1 MPILPYED
9 EGQGSSSGLSR
20 LPDVVR
26 ATGVPR
32 GRESSGGPSVL
43 GTLARGLVAPLT
55 AIDTPRRAII
65 SGIREVTD
73 LLDRDPETQG
83 SFRDFLEQTKDPSY
97 GVGSAFPDPTGN
109 KWVDRA
115 IGFVG
120 DVALDPVTYLTLGAG
135 KAATLGG
142 RAALATDLLRAAK
155 AVDRVD
161 EARPLIQKVTQRG
174 VGGLKGADR
183 DLFDEIIRT
192 GRVGTGGG
200 GAELGQAGL
209 RFRVPFTGRETAPI
223 PGTQGIAEG
232 IGGAL
237 SSARLRAG
245 QSATGQRLRQATAP
259 RERVGLYDQMVMGG
273 DPETLVQRL
282 LDTSAGDI
290 GTAARNIAARRLGQ
304 VVDEVAVSGRKE
316 GVSGEELTR
325 QLASGAPTSESA
337 VAARGFLNSGVA
349 ELSSAGSTIQYRQ
362 NYVPRMTTD
371 EGAKI
376 MRGDLG
382 DEIRQTVGV
391 FDDLSQEGITMT
403 RGINAGD
410 TLTRNGRS
418 VVLEGDD
425 PFAMNK
431 AMNELFPEL
440 GGSVKFVEEDGY
452 KLLERWARSASAE
465 LGRLRYAD
473 ETVRSGLGAER
484 GQVTRAAGITGD
496 ISEGA
501 VESVPQRVDD
511 LRAARQ
517 QALDESRVATS
528 EARLGETARI
538 QSEAARA
545 EGSAAQLQQR
555 SAAALR
561 RAQKRLDDID
571 AEVAK
576 INRQLDRVLD
586 RQTSS
591 ARRQLR
597 ERSNRRARLLSERS
611 QIELQLP
618 ELRSRRDAAQAALR
632 AADEAAAAGATG
644 PAIARPTGAAIGGAQ
659 RAEQRVADISSEL
672 SALGRGAEGI
682 VFDPQIEDEIQYL
695 INLRGRTANAAAAAA
710 APDVAALQGR
720 SAQLEQQAADRL
732 AEAAGLRARDPQVLD
747 ANQRTAAAVRRRKKA
762 QAAEA
767 RARRQVNAAAKDGFA
782 PSLDG
787 ENAAENIVANL
798 RRVPEEGNKRLRR
811 EARALVEDVPEA
823 ELLNRDERYLAG
835 LRQAAKNPNDAAAQ
849 VAFANMLQAYSIET
863 KIAAEGGK
871 GRTFA
876 NFFESLYGKSKN
888 SADFRQNIL
897 NELQDGWRM
906 IEGTGVAVPD
916 AVYQMRQRIV
926 ELNKPETFDGFLKAW
941 ETYTK
946 FFKAYVTATPRF
958 HIRNGMSAS
967 FMNWSEGVS
976 AAQMIEGVRIWKKYA
991 KDGIDALDGRERL
1004 IVESVLGSGAGQY
1017 DMLEVGLRAPLGTRT
1032 SRKVGTN
1039 VEGGVRAGLA
1049 VKVVDQGGSF
1059 EDALATITRVH
1070 FNYSQYS
1077 NVDRIAR
1084 QVFPFWTFMSRNL
1097 PLQVSQMWS
1106 KPRAYARF
1114 NSLVRNIR
1122 TDDEETG
1129 LVPDYFTEGGGFR
1142 LPFNIPGVGQW
1153 ARPDLGFSRVEEDVQ
1168 RLGDPI
1174 RFLAD
1179 ANPLIKAAVEN
1190 FAGKQL
1196 YKDIPLDDE
1205 SYVPL
1210 QGWQQILAPA
1220 LAATGQLETGPG
1232 GYVITPKTEYIL
1244 DQINPLGGLL
1254 NRYAGEGSRNEGDA
1268 LRNLLGASG
1277 LPALVSLGGYVR
1289 DLTPEVQAS
1298 AARRAQFEQR
1308 DALRKLRE
1316 IAMAG

>member
-1 MPILPYED
+1 MPILHYED
-9 EGQGSSSGLSR
+9 EGQGSSFGLSR

-97 GVGSAFPDPTGN
+97 GVGSAFQDPTGN

-142 RAALATDLLRAAK
+142 RAALATDLLLAAK

-209 RFRVPFTGRETAPI
+209 RFRLPFTGRETAPI

-545 EGSAAQLQQR
+545 EGAANQAQQR
-555 SAAALR
+555 ADAAWR
-561 RAQKRLDDID
+561 RAQKRLQQIDDEVVKID
-571 AEVAK
+571 KQIEGLRGKQANV
-576 INRQLDRVLD
+576 
-586 RQTSS
+586 

-597 ERSNRRARLLSERS
+597 DRSNRRARLLSERS

-682 VFDPQIEDEIQYL
+682 VSDPQIEEEIGYL
-695 INLRGRTANAAAAAA
+695 LAKRGEARVASDMTKGATERIPYSSYRTELVPVQRLEKIRSNALRPDIDIDALARDIAQRGQIEPLIVIYGTDSNKVVLAEGHHRLEALSRLGYDSVPVRVLRRKDLGDLEPYARPVPGYKGGRPPEDLLPSEVGMVTAR
-710 APDVAALQGR
+710 PTMPDDVAAIQARGV
-720 SAQLEQQAADRL
+720 QMEQRAGEKLD
-732 AEAAGLRARDPQVLD
+732 EAAGLRARDTQVLD

-767 RARRQVNAAAKDGFA
+767 RASRQVNAAAKDGFA

-811 EARALVEDVPEA
+811 EARALVEDVPEG
-823 ELLNRDERYLAG
+823 ELLTRDERYLAG

-991 KDGIDALDGRERL
+991 KDGIDALDGR
-1004 IVESVLGSGAGQY
+1004 
-1017 DMLEVGLRAPLGTRT
+1017 
-1032 SRKVGTN
+1032 
-1039 VEGGVRAGLA
+1039 
-1049 VKVVDQGGSF
+1049 
-1059 EDALATITRVH
+1059 
-1070 FNYSQYS
+1070 
-1077 NVDRIAR
+1077 
-1084 QVFPFWTFMSRNL
+1084 
-1097 PLQVSQMWS
+1097 
-1106 KPRAYARF
+1106 
-1114 NSLVRNIR
+1114 
-1122 TDDEETG
+1122 
-1129 LVPDYFTEGGGFR
+1129 
-1142 LPFNIPGVGQW
+1142 
-1153 ARPDLGFSRVEEDVQ
+1153 
-1168 RLGDPI
+1168 
-1174 RFLAD
+1174 
-1179 ANPLIKAAVEN
+1179 
-1190 FAGKQL
+1190 
-1196 YKDIPLDDE
+1196 
-1205 SYVPL
+1205 
-1210 QGWQQILAPA
+1210 
-1220 LAATGQLETGPG
+1220 
-1232 GYVITPKTEYIL
+1232 
-1244 DQINPLGGLL
+1244 
-1254 NRYAGEGSRNEGDA
+1254 
-1268 LRNLLGASG
+1268 
-1277 LPALVSLGGYVR
+1277 
-1289 DLTPEVQAS
+1289 
-1298 AARRAQFEQR
+1298 
-1308 DALRKLRE
+1308 
-1316 IAMAG
+1316 